1 MEENWY
7 AVEQQVRDRL
17 NEARAAA
24 RTRALGQNLAP
35 TARRPN
41 SVGFTIIRLANWIL
55 ARAMQLPPE
64 LSRALAKMRGTRER
78 RESAAAREGTP
89 HVPRGHPNSD
99 QGVDAKG
106 TLDRLSALLRP

>member
-24 RTRALGQNLAP
+24 RTGALNRGLAP
-35 TARRPN
+35 SARRPN
-41 SVGFTIIRLANWIL
+41 SVGITIIRLANWVL

-64 LSRALAKMRGTRER
+64 LSRALAKVQ
-78 RESAAAREGTP
+78 AAT
-89 HVPRGHPNSD
+89 
-99 QGVDAKG
+99 K
-106 TLDRLSALLRP
+106 

>member
-24 RTRALGQNLAP
+24 RTRALIQKRAR

-41 SVGFTIIRLANWIL
+41 SLGITIIRLENWVL
-55 ARAMQLPPE
+55 ACAMQLAKICGWRSE
-64 LSRALAKMRGTRER
+64 SERSFECRHRRALRMRQHGPWDKDAVEVTIENL
-78 RESAAAREGTP
+78 AAPPTST
-89 HVPRGHPNSD
+89 V
-99 QGVDAKG
+99 
-106 TLDRLSALLRP
+106 TFL

>member
-7 AVEQQVRDRL
+7 AVEQQIRDRL

-24 RTRALGQNLAP
+24 RTRALIQKLAP

-41 SVGFTIIRLANWIL
+41 SVGITIIRLANWIL
-55 ARAMQLPPE
+55 ARAMQLPRE
-64 LSRALAKMRGTRER
+64 LSRALAKMRGATER
-78 RESAAAREGTP
+78 RQSAARERTP

-99 QGVDAKG
+99 HAVDAKG

>member
-24 RTRALGQNLAP
+24 RTRALIQKCAP

-41 SVGFTIIRLANWIL
+41 SVGITIIRLANWIL
-55 ARAMQLPPE
+55 ACAGRLPPE
-64 LSRALAKMRGTRER
+64 LSRALASARAATKRCDSAGSER
-78 RESAAAREGTP
+78 TP
-89 HVPRGHPNSD
+89 PRTPRSPNS
-99 QGVDAKG
+99 GPAVNAKQM
-106 TLDRLSALLRP
+106 L